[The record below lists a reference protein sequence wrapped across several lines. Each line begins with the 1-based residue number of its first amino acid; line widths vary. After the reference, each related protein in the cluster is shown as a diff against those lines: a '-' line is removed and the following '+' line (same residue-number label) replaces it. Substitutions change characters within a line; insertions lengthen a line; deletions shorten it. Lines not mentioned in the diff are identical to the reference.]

1 MNMIISSLEKKH
13 FPVMLDEIVQTRVH
27 NNKHQ
32 LIVDCTFGGGGYTKA
47 LLKFPNIKII
57 ALDRDKSAASRAKNL
72 EKDFPQKFTFYNEKF
87 SNLDKIIKK
96 ETKPDVIIFDL
107 GLSTFQLQDFSRG
120 FSFKSHEKIDMQ
132 MGLSES
138 SAEDV
143 INILDEKNL
152 KLIIKILGEEQEA
165 GKIAKN
171 IIKARIKKKISTV
184 TELVQI
190 IETSKKKNYNKKINV
205 CTKTFQALRIFVN
218 KETTEL
224 IDGLI
229 KASQLI
235 KFGGKIIVV
244 SFHSIE
250 DKIIKYYFTN
260 YSSNKSNP
268 SRYMPTENNQTNS
281 FFERYKNNFLIPS
294 TEELIKNPASR
305 SAKLREAVRSE
316 QKFIY
321 PEDFKKKFKKYTDI
335 ETLNLL
341 LVNFFPD

>member
-13 FPVMLDEIVQTRVH
+13 FPVMLDEIVQTCVH

-268 SRYMPTENNQTNS
+268 SRYMPTENNQKNS
-281 FFERYKNNFLIPS
+281 FFEKYKNNFLTPS
-294 TEELIKNPASR
+294 PEELIKNPASR
-305 SAKLREAVRSE
+305 SAKLRKAVRTNQE
-316 QKFIY
+316 FIY
-321 PEDFKKKFKKYTDI
+321 PKEFKEKFKKYIDI
-335 ETLNLL
+335 ENATI
-341 LVNFFPD
+341 

>member
-1 MNMIISSLEKKH
+1 MNIAISLPEKKH
-13 FPVMLDEIVQTRVH
+13 FPVMLDRIIQTCL
-27 NNKHQ
+27 NINKNQ
-32 LIVDCTFGGGGYTKA
+32 LIVDCTFGAGGYSKE

-57 ALDRDKSAASRAKNL
+57 ALDRDKSALSRAKKL
-72 EKDFPQKFTFYNEKF
+72 EKDYPKNFNFYNEKF

-96 ETKPDVIIFDL
+96 ENKPEVIIFDL
-107 GLSTFQLQDFSRG
+107 GLSTLQLQDYSRG
-120 FSFKSHEKIDMQ
+120 FSFKSNEKIDMQ
-132 MGLSES
+132 MGLSDT

-143 INILDEKNL
+143 INILDEKSL

-171 IIKARIKKKISTV
+171 IIKARVIKKIKTV
-184 TELVQI
+184 TELVRI
-190 IETSKKKNYNKKINV
+190 IEASKKKNYNKRINV

-224 IDGLI
+224 IEGLI

-235 KFGGKIIVV
+235 KFGGKIIVI

-268 SRYMPTENNQTNS
+268 SRYVPTANNKKNF
-281 FFERYKNNFLIPS
+281 FFEKYKNNFLTPS
-294 TEELIKNPASR
+294 QEELIKNPASR
-305 SAKLREAVRSE
+305 SAKLREAVRTNQE
-316 QKFIY
+316 FIY
-321 PEDFKKKFKKYTDI
+321 PKEFKEKFQKYIDI
-335 ETLNLL
+335 ENA
-341 LVNFFPD
+341 DI